1 MSKLSHVDSSG
12 KVSMVDISTKQQTAR
27 EASAEAFLTMKS
39 TTMDLILTDK
49 IPKGDVL
56 ATARI
61 AAIQA
66 AKKTSEL
73 IPLCHSLS
81 LSHVQVDFERVDQQT
96 LRIETCCRVHGRTGV
111 EMETLTA
118 TAIAA
123 LTVYDMI
130 KSVEKGV
137 VIECVQLVSKSGGKS
152 GTWNR

>member
-73 IPLCHSLS
+73 IPLCHPLS
-81 LSHVQVDFERVDQQT
+81 LSHVQVGFERVDQKT

-118 TAIAA
+118 TVIAA

-130 KSVEKGV
+130 KSVERGV

>member
-12 KVSMVDISTKQQTAR
+12 KVSMVDISTKHQTAR

-49 IPKGDVL
+49 IPKGDVI

-61 AAIQA
+61 AGIQA

-73 IPLCHSLS
+73 IPLCHPLS
-81 LSHVQVDFERVDQQT
+81 LSHVQVDFERIDQQT
-96 LRIETCCRVHGRTGV
+96 LRIETCCRVNGRTGV

-137 VIECVQLVSKSGGKS
+137 VIECVQLISKSGGKS
-152 GTWNR
+152 GSWSR

>member
-73 IPLCHSLS
+73 IPLCHPLS

>member
-1 MSKLSHVDSSG
+1 
-12 KVSMVDISTKQQTAR
+12 MVDISNKHQTAR

-39 TTMDLILTDK
+39 TTLDLILADK

-73 IPLCHSLS
+73 IPLCHPLT

-118 TAIAA
+118 TSIAA
-123 LTVYDMI
+123 LTIYDMI

-137 VIECVQLVSKSGGKS
+137 VINCVQLISKSGGKS
-152 GTWNR
+152 GTWRR

>member
-1 MSKLSHVDSSG
+1 
-12 KVSMVDISTKQQTAR
+12 MVDISKKHQTAR

-39 TTMDLILTDK
+39 TTLDLILADK

-73 IPLCHSLS
+73 IPLCHPLT

-118 TAIAA
+118 TSIAA
-123 LTVYDMI
+123 LTIYDMI

-137 VIECVQLVSKSGGKS
+137 VINCVQLISKSGGKS
-152 GTWNR
+152 GTWRR

>member
-12 KVSMVDISTKQQTAR
+12 KVSMVDISNKHQTVR

-39 TTMDLILTDK
+39 TTLELIFADK

-66 AKKTSEL
+66 AKRTSEL
-73 IPLCHSLS
+73 IPLCHPLS
-81 LSHVQVDFERVDQQT
+81 LSHVQVDFERVDQET

-118 TAIAA
+118 TSIAA
-123 LTVYDMI
+123 LTIYDMI

-137 VIECVQLVSKSGGKS
+137 VINCVQLVSKSGGKS
-152 GTWNR
+152 GTWRR

>member
-39 TTMDLILTDK
+39 TTIDLILEDK

-73 IPLCHSLS
+73 IPLCHPLS

-137 VIECVQLVSKSGGKS
+137 VIECVQLISKSGGKS
-152 GTWNR
+152 GTWSR

>member
-1 MSKLSHVDSSG
+1 
-12 KVSMVDISTKQQTAR
+12 MVDISTKQQTAR

-73 IPLCHSLS
+73 IPLCHPLS

>member
-39 TTMDLILTDK
+39 TTMDLILEDK

-73 IPLCHSLS
+73 IPLCHPLS
-81 LSHVQVDFERVDQQT
+81 LSHVQVDFERIDQRT
-96 LRIETCCRVHGRTGV
+96 LRIATCCRVHGRTGV

-118 TAIAA
+118 TAVAA

>member
-1 MSKLSHVDSSG
+1 
-12 KVSMVDISTKQQTAR
+12 MVDISKKHQTAR

-39 TTMDLILTDK
+39 TTLDLILADK

-73 IPLCHSLS
+73 IPLCHPLT

-118 TAIAA
+118 TSIAA
-123 LTVYDMI
+123 LTIYDMI

-137 VIECVQLVSKSGGKS
+137 VINCVQLVSKSGGKS
-152 GTWNR
+152 GSWSR